1 MGTFVKDEKLTEA
14 SLGTKTVYKIDNFE
28 HLENS
33 QQYYLEG
40 SENDG
45 WKVIFQNLCPCITSI
60 YLIKKMLLS
69 METHRLV
76 C

>member
-14 SLGTKTVYKIDNFE
+14 SLGTKTVYKQERTTTYYNK
-28 HLENS
+28 
-33 QQYYLEG
+33 QYYLEG

-45 WKVIFQNLCPCITSI
+45 WKVIFPKSMSLHYFQE
-60 YLIKKMLLS
+60 KMLLA
-69 METHRLV
+69 MKTYRLV

>member
-14 SLGTKTVYKIDNFE
+14 SLGTKTVYKQNKTP
-28 HLENS
+28 ENT

-45 WKVIFQNLCPCITSI
+45 WKVRFSKIYVLISI
-60 YLIKKMLLS
+60 S
-69 METHRLV
+69 
-76 C
+76 